1 MNFDDLAVLNVSIGL
16 GAEVGLGGFGELRY
30 RVVGDNT
37 LIWCVVAIY
46 DYEVAIVE
54 QGCDVVG
61 VVVDG
66 FVHVVD
72 FERTFGCVN
81 VVSISVFV
89 SVVDVVDAI
98 LVVVFVSKAN
108 LIISWQ

>member
-1 MNFDDLAVLNVSIGL
+1 MNFDDLAVLNVAIGL
-16 GAEVGLGGFGELRY
+16 GAEVGLGGFGELRF
-30 RVVGDNT
+30 RVVGDYT
-37 LIWCVVAIY
+37 LIWCVVAVY
-46 DYEVAIVE
+46 EYEVAVVE

-72 FERTFGCVN
+72 FVGSFGCVD
-81 VVSISVFV
+81 VVLVLVFV

-98 LVVVFVSKAN
+98 VVGVGVSETDLVVC
-108 LIISWQ
+108 WQ